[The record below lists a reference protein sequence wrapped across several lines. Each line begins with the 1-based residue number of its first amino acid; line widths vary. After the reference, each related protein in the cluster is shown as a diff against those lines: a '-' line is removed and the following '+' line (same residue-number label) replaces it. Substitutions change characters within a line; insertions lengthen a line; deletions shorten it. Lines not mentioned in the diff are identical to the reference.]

1 MGAVLAATPV
11 RRLTVATTGAQ
22 APKSHRE
29 LFNALSTIPGF
40 VGVAKEGRR
49 YVVTTCVRSTMIH
62 ATGFRTLRDATI
74 EWWQREVRWYVSINQ
89 LDGK

>member
-1 MGAVLAATPV
+1 
-11 RRLTVATTGAQ
+11 
-22 APKSHRE
+22 
-29 LFNALSTIPGF
+29 
-40 VGVAKEGRR
+40 
-49 YVVTTCVRSTMIH
+49 MIH